1 MNPNNIKSTLAIH
14 LPLQEIESFCQ
25 RNYINKLALFGSVLR
40 DDFTDYSDVDILV
53 EFQPGKTPGWDIV
66 LMQDELSN
74 IIERDVDLRTP
85 AELSSYI
92 RDRVMSEAKV
102 IYERT

>member
-1 MNPNNIKSTLAIH
+1 MNPNNIKSQLGIH
-14 LPLQEIESFCQ
+14 LPIQEIKDFCQ

-40 DDFTDYSDVDILV
+40 DDFTASSDVDILV
-53 EFQPGKTPGWDIV
+53 EFQPGKSPGWDIV
-66 LMQDELSN
+66 LMEDELSKMIKTN
-74 IIERDVDLRTP
+74 VDLRTP

-102 IYERT
+102 IYERN

>member
-40 DDFTDYSDVDILV
+40 DDFTDSSDVDILV

-92 RDRVMSEAKV
+92 RDIVMSEAKV